1 MDDYSVT
8 SLYESKNE
16 WASRLVNI
24 LTPLI
29 QEGIRSIFD
38 EAVKLCV
45 GNKEQ
50 DKYLMTFQN
59 LLSRVP
65 KWNPN
70 IIKEETARIKER
82 STCGY
87 LEDLI
92 TCVHIIHLK
101 CMTVMRVGNKQK
113 KVDIKIPQLADFIHK
128 IYVNTA
134 RKVYSNVYIFE
145 RGIQPL
151 HTQRN
156 NREFEIIVKECI
168 YNTIRDN
175 IPVEELIKMYLEDTI
190 EDVVE
195 VTENEEVIQQEP
207 IHSEEDANLSAR
219 RRQHHGST
227 RRRRHRDRV
236 GGSDEQ
242 DGGST
247 NGVNTSDNT
256 ASTTIDQLDFVGELN
271 GTSAILSNSSLET
284 DNNTSDTTNVYDNNV
299 VKSGGGGGGG
309 GISFGEN
316 QIRTFETDASERKNE
331 YMTHNDDADDAD
343 DDADGDSGRIKI
355 GGDIRLDTLDIHTL
369 NDIQEINAPPLLDDI
384 EVLA

>member
-24 LTPLI
+24 LTPLV
-29 QEGIRSIFD
+29 QEGFRSILD

-70 IIKEETARIKER
+70 IIKDETARIKER
-82 STCGY
+82 SSCGY

-113 KVDIKIPQLADFIHK
+113 KVDIKIPQLSEFVHK
-128 IYVNTA
+128 IYVNSA
-134 RKVYSNVYIFE
+134 RKLYSNVYIFE

-175 IPVEELIKMYLEDTI
+175 IPVEELIKMYLEETI

-195 VTENEEVIQQEP
+195 VTENEEVIKQEP
-207 IHSEEDANLSAR
+207 ILSEEDAALSAR
-219 RRQHHGST
+219 RRTHSSSST
-227 RRRRHRDRV
+227 RRRRHRERDRV
-236 GGSDEQ
+236 SSE
-242 DGGST
+242 DGGDD
-247 NGVNTSDNT
+247 NGAGGGQGESDVG
-256 ASTTIDQLDFVGELN
+256 QMDFVGELN
-271 GTSAILSNSSLET
+271 GSSPDPSSSVGL
-284 DNNTSDTTNVYDNNV
+284 DNNNDTG
-299 VKSGGGGGGG
+299 SGSGSGSGV
-309 GISFGEN
+309 SFGEN
-316 QIRTFETDASERKNE
+316 QVRTFETDSQERKNE
-331 YMTHNDDADDAD
+331 YMSHDADDADDAD
-343 DDADGDSGRIKI
+343 DGDGGRLNI

-369 NDIQEINAPPLLDDI
+369 NDSQSINAPPLLDDI
-384 EVLA
+384 EILA

>member
-24 LTPLI
+24 LTPLV
-29 QEGIRSIFD
+29 QEGVRSIFD

-70 IIKEETARIKER
+70 IIKEETSRIKER

-113 KVDIKIPQLADFIHK
+113 KVDIKIPQLADFVHK

-145 RGIQPL
+145 KGVQPL

-195 VTENEEVIQQEP
+195 VTENEEVIKQEP
-207 IHSEEDANLSAR
+207 ILSEEDANLSAR
-219 RRQHHGST
+219 RRAHQSST

-236 GGSDEQ
+236 TDEDGDGDG
-242 DGGST
+242 DGGANEDSR
-247 NGVNTSDNT
+247 
-256 ASTTIDQLDFVGELN
+256 AATIDQLDFVGELN
-271 GTSAILSNSSLET
+271 GTAAASSASESESVHDNDTSSSNS
-284 DNNTSDTTNVYDNNV
+284 
-299 VKSGGGGGGG
+299 GGS

-316 QIRTFETDASERKNE
+316 QVRTFETDSSERKNE
-331 YMTHNDDADDAD
+331 YMTHDDGDAD
-343 DDADGDSGRIKI
+343 DDDDSSGRLNI

-369 NDIQEINAPPLLDDI
+369 NDIHELNAPPLLDDI

>member
-29 QEGIRSIFD
+29 QEGFRSIFD
-38 EAVKLCV
+38 ESVKLCV

-59 LLSRVP
+59 LLTRVP
-65 KWNPN
+65 KWNTN
-70 IIKEETARIKER
+70 IIKEETSRIKER

-101 CMTVMRVGNKQK
+101 CMTVMRVGSKQK
-113 KVDIKIPQLADFIHK
+113 KVDIKIPHLSDFIHK

-134 RKVYSNVYIFE
+134 RKLYSNVYIFE
-145 RGIQPL
+145 KGILPL

-175 IPVEELIKMYLEDTI
+175 IPVEDLIKMYLEETI

-195 VTENEEVIQQEP
+195 VTENEEVIKQEP
-207 IHSEEDANLSAR
+207 ILSEEDANLSAR
-219 RRQHHGST
+219 RRSHQSST
-227 RRRRHRDRV
+227 RRRRHRERDRDSNRV
-236 GGSDEQ
+236 SGEDGESGGED
-242 DGGST
+242 
-247 NGVNTSDNT
+247 
-256 ASTTIDQLDFVGELN
+256 ASATPIENLDFVGELN
-271 GTSAILSNSSLET
+271 GSSSASSFEANTVSQTPTNSG
-284 DNNTSDTTNVYDNNV
+284 V
-299 VKSGGGGGGG
+299 
-309 GISFGEN
+309 SFGNNEV
-316 QIRTFETDASERKNE
+316 RTFETDASERKNE
-331 YMTHNDDADDAD
+331 YMTDDADADTGGD
-343 DDADGDSGRIKI
+343 DDDDDGRLQI
-355 GGDIRLDTLDIHTL
+355 GGDIKLDTLDIHTL
-369 NDIQEINAPPLLDDI
+369 NDMQSINAPPLLDDI

>member
-29 QEGIRSIFD
+29 QEGVRSIFD

-70 IIKEETARIKER
+70 IIKEETSRIKER

-175 IPVEELIKMYLEDTI
+175 IPVEELIKMYLEETI

-207 IHSEEDANLSAR
+207 ILSEEDANLSAR

-236 GGSDEQ
+236 NDQ
-242 DGGST
+242 DGRSE
-247 NGVNTSDNT
+247 NESS
-256 ASTTIDQLDFVGELN
+256 ATIDQLDFVGELN
-271 GTSAILSNSSLET
+271 GTANVITSETTTTANDTSARGSS
-284 DNNTSDTTNVYDNNV
+284 
-299 VKSGGGGGGG
+299 

-316 QIRTFETDASERKNE
+316 QVRTFETDASERKNE
-331 YMTHNDDADDAD
+331 YMTHDDDDAD
-343 DDADGDSGRIKI
+343 DDEADVGRLKI
-355 GGDIRLDTLDIHTL
+355 GDDIRLDTLDIHTL

>member
-24 LTPLI
+24 LTPLV
-29 QEGIRSIFD
+29 QEGFRSILD

-70 IIKEETARIKER
+70 IIKDETARIKER
-82 STCGY
+82 SSCGY

-113 KVDIKIPQLADFIHK
+113 KVDIKIPQLSDFIHK
-128 IYVNTA
+128 IYVNSA
-134 RKVYSNVYIFE
+134 RKLYSNVYIFE
-145 RGIQPL
+145 RGIPPL

-175 IPVEELIKMYLEDTI
+175 IPVEELIKMYLEETI

-195 VTENEEVIQQEP
+195 VTENEEVIKQEP
-207 IHSEEDANLSAR
+207 IISEDDANLSAR
-219 RRQHHGST
+219 RRSSSSST
-227 RRRRHRDRV
+227 RRRRHRERDRV
-236 GGSDEQ
+236 SDE
-242 DGGST
+242 DGHG
-247 NGVNTSDNT
+247 GDADVGAG
-256 ASTTIDQLDFVGELN
+256 ASVGQLDFVGEIN
-271 GTSAILSNSSLET
+271 GSTPPDSSSASASSSSGLDNNDYT
-284 DNNTSDTTNVYDNNV
+284 DNATTTTT
-299 VKSGGGGGGG
+299 SGGV
-309 GISFGEN
+309 SFGEN
-316 QIRTFETDASERKNE
+316 QIRTFETDSQERKNE
-331 YMTHNDDADDAD
+331 YMTHDADDADDAD
-343 DDADGDSGRIKI
+343 DDSGRLNI
-355 GGDIRLDTLDIHTL
+355 GGDIKLDTLDIHTL
-369 NDIQEINAPPLLDDI
+369 NDSQSINAPPLLDDI
-384 EVLA
+384 EIVA

>member
-16 WASRLVNI
+16 WATRLVNI
-24 LTPLI
+24 LCPLV
-29 QEGIRSIFD
+29 QEGFRSIFD
-38 EAVKLCV
+38 EALKLCV
-45 GNKEQ
+45 GNKEN

-113 KVDIKIPQLADFIHK
+113 KVDIKLPELSDFVHK
-128 IYVNTA
+128 VYVNSA
-134 RKVYSNVYIFE
+134 RKLYSNVYIFE
-145 RGIQPL
+145 KGNHPL
-151 HTQRN
+151 QVQRN

-175 IPVEELIKMYLEDTI
+175 IPVEDLIKMYLEEAI

-207 IHSEEDANLSAR
+207 IISEADANLSAR
-219 RRQHHGST
+219 RRASST
-227 RRRRHRDRV
+227 RRRRHRDRIGGGG
-236 GGSDEQ
+236 GGSGGGSGGGGGGDGDGDD
-242 DGGST
+242 DGG
-247 NGVNTSDNT
+247 
-256 ASTTIDQLDFVGELN
+256 ASSSVAAEQLDFVGELN
-271 GTSAILSNSSLET
+271 GSSSAGS
-284 DNNTSDTTNVYDNNV
+284 
-299 VKSGGGGGGG
+299 SGGV
-309 GISFGEN
+309 SFGDNEV
-316 QIRTFETDASERKNE
+316 RTFETDSSERRNE
-331 YMTHNDDADDAD
+331 YARDDADDAD
-343 DDADGDSGRIKI
+343 DADADADDSGRIHI
-355 GGDIRLDTLDIHTL
+355 GGDIQLDTLDIHSL
-369 NDIQEINAPPLLDDI
+369 NESQNINAPPLLDDI
-384 EVLA
+384 EIL

>member
-24 LTPLI
+24 LTPLV

-70 IIKEETARIKER
+70 IIKDETARIKER

-113 KVDIKIPQLADFIHK
+113 KVDIKIPQLADFVHK

-195 VTENEEVIQQEP
+195 VTENEEVINQEP
-207 IHSEEDANLSAR
+207 ILSEEDANLSAR
-219 RRQHHGST
+219 RRAHHGST

-236 GGSDEQ
+236 SGEEGGAGVGSGGGG
-242 DGGST
+242 DGDGS
-247 NGVNTSDNT
+247 NGVAADGSG
-256 ASTTIDQLDFVGELN
+256 TIDQLDFVGELN
-271 GTSAILSNSSLET
+271 GSSNLGNDSSSSSL
-284 DNNTSDTTNVYDNNV
+284 SAG
-299 VKSGGGGGGG
+299 S

-316 QIRTFETDASERKNE
+316 EVRTFETDSSERRNE
-331 YMTHNDDADDAD
+331 YMSNDNDDADDD
-343 DDADGDSGRIKI
+343 DDSGSGRLNI

-369 NDIQEINAPPLLDDI
+369 NDSQELNAPPLLDDI

>member
-24 LTPLI
+24 LTPLV

-70 IIKEETARIKER
+70 IIKDETARIKER

-195 VTENEEVIQQEP
+195 VTENEEVIKQDP
-207 IHSEEDANLSAR
+207 ILSEEDANLSAR
-219 RRQHHGST
+219 RRAHHGST

-236 GGSDEQ
+236 
-242 DGGST
+242 
-247 NGVNTSDNT
+247 NGEENGAADNNTTSLAGND
-256 ASTTIDQLDFVGELN
+256 SGTIDQLDFVGELN
-271 GTSAILSNSSLET
+271 GSTSPIDSGSNLGNDSGYSTSS
-284 DNNTSDTTNVYDNNV
+284 
-299 VKSGGGGGGG
+299 SGSG

-331 YMTHNDDADDAD
+331 YMSHDADDAD
-343 DDADGDSGRIKI
+343 DDDDSGSGRLNI

-369 NDIQEINAPPLLDDI
+369 NDAQEINAPPLLDDI

>member
-175 IPVEELIKMYLEDTI
+175 IPVEELIKMYLEETI

-207 IHSEEDANLSAR
+207 ILSEEDANLSAR

-236 GGSDEQ
+236 SDQ
-242 DGGST
+242 DGGAAGDSV
-247 NGVNTSDNT
+247 GDNVS
-256 ASTTIDQLDFVGELN
+256 AATIDQLDFVGELN
-271 GTSAILSNSSLET
+271 GSA
-284 DNNTSDTTNVYDNNV
+284 NV
-299 VKSGGGGGGG
+299 VSSELTTASNDTLESGNGSGGGSVGS

-316 QIRTFETDASERKNE
+316 QVRTFETDSSERKNE
-331 YMTHNDDADDAD
+331 YMTHDDDDDAD
-343 DDADGDSGRIKI
+343 DDEADVGRLKI
-355 GGDIRLDTLDIHTL
+355 GDDIRLDTLDIHTL

-384 EVLA
+384 EILA

>member
-29 QEGIRSIFD
+29 QEGFRSIFD

-45 GNKEQ
+45 GSKEQ

-70 IIKEETARIKER
+70 IIKDETSRIKER
-82 STCGY
+82 SSCGY

-101 CMTVMRVGNKQK
+101 CMTVMRVGTKQK
-113 KVDIKIPQLADFIHK
+113 KVDIKIPQLSDFIHK
-128 IYVNTA
+128 IYVNSA
-134 RKVYSNVYIFE
+134 RKLYSNVYIFE
-145 RGIQPL
+145 KGIQPL

-175 IPVEELIKMYLEDTI
+175 IPVEELIKMYLEETI

-195 VTENEEVIQQEP
+195 VTENEEVIKQEP
-207 IHSEEDANLSAR
+207 ILSEEDADLSAR
-219 RRQHHGST
+219 RRTHHSST
-227 RRRRHRDRV
+227 RRRRHRERDRV
-236 GGSDEQ
+236 SSEDGD
-242 DGGST
+242 DGGGGEGGGEGGAGDVSA
-247 NGVNTSDNT
+247 
-256 ASTTIDQLDFVGELN
+256 ASIGQLDFVGELN
-271 GTSAILSNSSLET
+271 GSDTALSSSSSSSLVDAAAEG
-284 DNNTSDTTNVYDNNV
+284 
-299 VKSGGGGGGG
+299 SGSGSGV
-309 GISFGEN
+309 SFGEN
-316 QIRTFETDASERKNE
+316 QIRTFETDSSERKNE
-331 YMTHNDDADDAD
+331 YMSRDTDDAD
-343 DDADGDSGRIKI
+343 DDDDGSGRLNI
-355 GGDIRLDTLDIHTL
+355 GGDIKLDTLDIHTL
-369 NDIQEINAPPLLDDI
+369 NDTQNINAPPLLDDI

>member
-70 IIKEETARIKER
+70 IIKEETSRIKER

-113 KVDIKIPQLADFIHK
+113 KVDIKIPQLEDFIHK

-207 IHSEEDANLSAR
+207 ILSEEDANLSAR

-236 GGSDEQ
+236 GGG
-242 DGGST
+242 DGGDGAEGSAD
-247 NGVNTSDNT
+247 TSSSAT
-256 ASTTIDQLDFVGELN
+256 PTIDQLDFVGELN
-271 GTSAILSNSSLET
+271 GSASAVSSVM
-284 DNNTSDTTNVYDNNV
+284 NDTANESGS
-299 VKSGGGGGGG
+299 SGGSGSG

-316 QIRTFETDASERKNE
+316 HVRTFETDASERKNE
-331 YMTHNDDADDAD
+331 YMTHDDDADAD
-343 DDADGDSGRIKI
+343 DDEESGRLRI
-355 GGDIRLDTLDIHTL
+355 GDDIRLDTLDIHTL
-369 NDIQEINAPPLLDDI
+369 NDIQELNAPPLLDDI
-384 EVLA
+384 EILA

>member
-24 LTPLI
+24 LTPLV
-29 QEGIRSIFD
+29 QEGFRSIFD

-45 GNKEQ
+45 GSKEQ

-70 IIKEETARIKER
+70 IIKDETSRIKER

-101 CMTVMRVGNKQK
+101 CMTVMRVGTKQK
-113 KVDIKIPQLADFIHK
+113 KVDIKIPQLSDFIHK
-128 IYVNTA
+128 IYVNSA
-134 RKVYSNVYIFE
+134 RKLYSNVYIFE
-145 RGIQPL
+145 KGIQPL
-151 HTQRN
+151 HIQRN

-175 IPVEELIKMYLEDTI
+175 IPVEDLIKMYLEETI

-195 VTENEEVIQQEP
+195 VTENEEVIKQDP
-207 IHSEEDANLSAR
+207 VLSEEGSDLSAR
-219 RRQHHGST
+219 RRTHQSST
-227 RRRRHRDRV
+227 RRRRHRERV
-236 GGSDEQ
+236 SNEDGSGGDGGDGGDGDGTEAGAGTGTGTEAGAGGSI
-242 DGGST
+242 G
-247 NGVNTSDNT
+247 
-256 ASTTIDQLDFVGELN
+256 QLDFVGELN
-271 GTSAILSNSSLET
+271 GSYAAAPPSTSGLLDDSST
-284 DNNTSDTTNVYDNNV
+284 G
-299 VKSGGGGGGG
+299 SGSGV
-309 GISFGEN
+309 SFGEN
-316 QIRTFETDASERKNE
+316 QIRTFETDAQERKNE
-331 YMTHNDDADDAD
+331 YASHDADDAD
-343 DDADGDSGRIKI
+343 DDSSGRLNI
-355 GGDIRLDTLDIHTL
+355 GGDIKLDTLDIHTL
-369 NDIQEINAPPLLDDI
+369 NDTQYINVPPLLDDI

>member
-24 LTPLI
+24 LTPLV

-70 IIKEETARIKER
+70 IIKEETSRIKER

-113 KVDIKIPQLADFIHK
+113 KVDIKIPQLADFVHK

-145 RGIQPL
+145 KGVQPL

-175 IPVEELIKMYLEDTI
+175 IPVDELIKMYLEDTI

-195 VTENEEVIQQEP
+195 VTENEEVIKQEP
-207 IHSEEDANLSAR
+207 ILSEEDANLSAR
-219 RRQHHGST
+219 RRAHHGST
-227 RRRRHRDRV
+227 RRRRHRDRITD
-236 GGSDEQ
+236 GDGDG
-242 DGGST
+242 DGGANEDT
-247 NGVNTSDNT
+247 RT
-256 ASTTIDQLDFVGELN
+256 ATIDQLDFVGELN
-271 GTSAILSNSSLET
+271 GTATASSTSESESMHDNDTSSSNNGSNS
-284 DNNTSDTTNVYDNNV
+284 
-299 VKSGGGGGGG
+299 G

-316 QIRTFETDASERKNE
+316 EVRTFETDSSERKNE
-331 YMTHNDDADDAD
+331 YMTHDDDADAD
-343 DDADGDSGRIKI
+343 DDDDMSGRLNI
-355 GGDIRLDTLDIHTL
+355 GGDIRLDTMDIHTL
-369 NDIQEINAPPLLDDI
+369 NDMHEINAPPLLDDI

>member
-29 QEGIRSIFD
+29 QEGFRSILD
-38 EAVKLCV
+38 ESIKLCV

-70 IIKEETARIKER
+70 IIKEETSRIKER

-101 CMTVMRVGNKQK
+101 CMTVMRVGSKQK
-113 KVDIKIPQLADFIHK
+113 KVDIKIPHLSDFIHK
-128 IYVNTA
+128 IYVNSA
-134 RKVYSNVYIFE
+134 RKLYSNVYIFE
-145 RGIQPL
+145 KGIPPL

-175 IPVEELIKMYLEDTI
+175 IPVEDLIKMYLEETI

-195 VTENEEVIQQEP
+195 VTENEEVIKQEP
-207 IHSEEDANLSAR
+207 ILSEEDANLSAR
-219 RRQHHGST
+219 RRTHQSST
-227 RRRRHRDRV
+227 RRRRHRERERDRV
-236 GGSDEQ
+236 ASDDGESGGEQ
-242 DGGST
+242 AAPIE
-247 NGVNTSDNT
+247 N
-256 ASTTIDQLDFVGELN
+256 LDFVGELN
-271 GTSAILSNSSLET
+271 GSSASSESTTTDASSIAVTSNG
-284 DNNTSDTTNVYDNNV
+284 V
-299 VKSGGGGGGG
+299 
-309 GISFGEN
+309 SFGEN
-316 QIRTFETDASERKNE
+316 EVRTFETDSSERKNE
-331 YMTHNDDADDAD
+331 FITDDADAD
-343 DDADGDSGRIKI
+343 DDDDGGRLKI
-355 GGDIRLDTLDIHTL
+355 GGDIKLDTLDIHTL
-369 NDIQEINAPPLLDDI
+369 NDIQSINAPPLLDDI

>member
-29 QEGIRSIFD
+29 QEGFRSILD

-101 CMTVMRVGNKQK
+101 CMTVMRVGSKQK
-113 KVDIKIPQLADFIHK
+113 KVDIKIPQLSDFIHK
-128 IYVNTA
+128 IYVNSA
-134 RKVYSNVYIFE
+134 RKLYSNVYIFE
-145 RGIQPL
+145 KGILPL

-175 IPVEELIKMYLEDTI
+175 IPVEDLIKMYLEETI

-195 VTENEEVIQQEP
+195 VTENEEVIKQEP
-207 IHSEEDANLSAR
+207 ILSEEDANLSAR
-219 RRQHHGST
+219 RRTHSST
-227 RRRRHRDRV
+227 RRRRHRERDRV
-236 GGSDEQ
+236 SNEDGDNEGGSAGKSE
-242 DGGST
+242 SSPIE
-247 NGVNTSDNT
+247 N
-256 ASTTIDQLDFVGELN
+256 LDFVGELN
-271 GTSAILSNSSLET
+271 GSSYSERSTSNDNNNNNNNNNDNNNNTTDSNSIAV
-284 DNNTSDTTNVYDNNV
+284 TS
-299 VKSGGGGGGG
+299 SGV
-309 GISFGEN
+309 SFGEN
-316 QIRTFETDASERKNE
+316 EVRTFETDASERKNE
-331 YMTHNDDADDAD
+331 YASHDDDAD
-343 DDADGDSGRIKI
+343 DDDDDSGRIKI
-355 GGDIRLDTLDIHTL
+355 GGDIKLDTLDIHTL
-369 NDIQEINAPPLLDDI
+369 NDMQSINAPPFLDDI

>member
-29 QEGIRSIFD
+29 QEGFRSILD

-70 IIKEETARIKER
+70 IIKEETSRIKER

-113 KVDIKIPQLADFIHK
+113 KVDIKIPQLSDFIHK
-128 IYVNTA
+128 IYVNSA
-134 RKVYSNVYIFE
+134 RKLYSNVYIFE
-145 RGIQPL
+145 KGIPPL

-175 IPVEELIKMYLEDTI
+175 IPVEDLIKMYLEETI

-195 VTENEEVIQQEP
+195 VTENEEVIKQEP
-207 IHSEEDANLSAR
+207 ILSEEDANLSAR
-219 RRQHHGST
+219 RRTHSST
-227 RRRRHRDRV
+227 RRRRHRDRDRV
-236 GGSDEQ
+236 AGDDEEQSGGSNNND
-242 DGGST
+242 T
-247 NGVNTSDNT
+247 T
-256 ASTTIDQLDFVGELN
+256 APIDHLDFVGDLN
-271 GTSAILSNSSLET
+271 GSSTPTTPSESPATDTNSIAVTSNG
-284 DNNTSDTTNVYDNNV
+284 V
-299 VKSGGGGGGG
+299 
-309 GISFGEN
+309 SFGEN
-316 QIRTFETDASERKNE
+316 EVRTFETDASERKNE
-331 YMTHNDDADDAD
+331 YMTND
-343 DDADGDSGRIKI
+343 DDADNDDDDESGRIKI
-355 GGDIRLDTLDIHTL
+355 GGDIKLDTLDIHTL
-369 NDIQEINAPPLLDDI
+369 NDIQSIQAPPLLDDI

>member
-70 IIKEETARIKER
+70 IIKEETSRIKER

-113 KVDIKIPQLADFIHK
+113 KVDIKIPQLDDFIHK

-207 IHSEEDANLSAR
+207 ILSEEDANLSAR

-236 GGSDEQ
+236 GGGGDRE
-242 DGGST
+242 DGTEGSAD
-247 NGVNTSDNT
+247 TSSS
-256 ASTTIDQLDFVGELN
+256 APPTIDQLDFVGELN
-271 GTSAILSNSSLET
+271 GSANAVSSVMNET
-284 DNNTSDTTNVYDNNV
+284 ANE
-299 VKSGGGGGGG
+299 SGGSGGSGG

-316 QIRTFETDASERKNE
+316 QVRTFETDSSERKNE
-331 YMTHNDDADDAD
+331 YMTHDD
-343 DDADGDSGRIKI
+343 DDADADDEDIGRLKI
-355 GGDIRLDTLDIHTL
+355 GDDIRLDTLDIHSL
-369 NDIQEINAPPLLDDI
+369 NDIQELNAPPLLDDI

>member
-24 LTPLI
+24 LTPLV

-38 EAVKLCV
+38 ESVKLCV

-70 IIKEETARIKER
+70 IIKDETARIKER

-145 RGIQPL
+145 KGIQPL

-195 VTENEEVIQQEP
+195 VTENEEVINQEP
-207 IHSEEDANLSAR
+207 IISEEDANLSAR
-219 RRQHHGST
+219 RRAHHGST
-227 RRRRHRDRV
+227 RRRRHRERV
-236 GGSDEQ
+236 SGEGDEGDGGDA
-242 DGGST
+242 GGST
-247 NGVNTSDNT
+247 NDNNNNNT
-256 ASTTIDQLDFVGELN
+256 IGHLDFVGELN
-271 GTSAILSNSSLET
+271 GTTSPPSS
-284 DNNTSDTTNVYDNNV
+284 
-299 VKSGGGGGGG
+299 SGS

-316 QIRTFETDASERKNE
+316 DVRTFETDASERKNE
-331 YMTHNDDADDAD
+331 YMNNNHADDAD
-343 DDADGDSGRIKI
+343 DDDDDNGGGRLNI
-355 GGDIRLDTLDIHTL
+355 GGDIRLDTMDIHTL
-369 NDIQEINAPPLLDDI
+369 NDVQELNAPPLLDDI
-384 EVLA
+384 EILA

>member
-65 KWNPN
+65 KWNSN

-113 KVDIKIPQLADFIHK
+113 KVDIKIPQLSDFIHK

-134 RKVYSNVYIFE
+134 RKVYSNVYMFE

-195 VTENEEVIQQEP
+195 VTENEEVIQQDP
-207 IHSEEDANLSAR
+207 ILSEEDANLSAR
-219 RRQHHGST
+219 RRSHHGST

-236 GGSDEQ
+236 SGEADTDDTGVPGD
-242 DGGST
+242 ST
-247 NGVNTSDNT
+247 P
-256 ASTTIDQLDFVGELN
+256 TIDQLDFVGELN
-271 GTSAILSNSSLET
+271 GSAASSSASSAASAANEYET
-284 DNNTSDTTNVYDNNV
+284 HAAANTGTGV
-299 VKSGGGGGGG
+299 
-309 GISFGEN
+309 SFGEN
-316 QIRTFETDASERKNE
+316 DIRTFETDASERRNE
-331 YMTHNDDADDAD
+331 YGDGDADED
-343 DDADGDSGRIKI
+343 DGDSGRLTI

-369 NDIQEINAPPLLDDI
+369 NDMQEINAPPLLDDI

>member
-70 IIKEETARIKER
+70 IIKDETSRIKER

-101 CMTVMRVGNKQK
+101 CMTVMRVGNTQK
-113 KVDIKIPQLADFIHK
+113 KVDIKIPQLNDFVHK

-134 RKVYSNVYIFE
+134 RKIYSNVYIFE

-195 VTENEEVIQQEP
+195 VTENEEVIKQEP
-207 IHSEEDANLSAR
+207 VISEEDANLSAR
-219 RRQHHGST
+219 RRAHHGST

-236 GGSDEQ
+236 NGDYENDMNNNNNSH
-242 DGGST
+242 ST
-247 NGVNTSDNT
+247 DSM
-256 ASTTIDQLDFVGELN
+256 IDQLDFVGELN
-271 GTSAILSNSSLET
+271 GATTAINTELSSNNEGYNNADSS
-284 DNNTSDTTNVYDNNV
+284 S
-299 VKSGGGGGGG
+299 SSSG

-316 QIRTFETDASERKNE
+316 EVRTFETDSSERKNE
-331 YMTHNDDADDAD
+331 YMTHDADMDAD
-343 DDADGDSGRIKI
+343 DDDDDDNNSGRLNI
-355 GGDIRLDTLDIHTL
+355 GGDVRLDTLDIHAL
-369 NDIQEINAPPLLDDI
+369 NDINGINAPPLLDDI

>member
-24 LTPLI
+24 LTPLV
-29 QEGIRSIFD
+29 QEGFRSILD

-70 IIKEETARIKER
+70 IIKDETARIKER
-82 STCGY
+82 SSCGY

-113 KVDIKIPQLADFIHK
+113 KVDIKIPQLSDFIHK
-128 IYVNTA
+128 IYVNSA
-134 RKVYSNVYIFE
+134 RKLYSNVYIFE

-175 IPVEELIKMYLEDTI
+175 IPVEELIKMYLEETI

-195 VTENEEVIQQEP
+195 VTENEEVIKQDP
-207 IHSEEDANLSAR
+207 IISEEDAALSAR
-219 RRQHHGST
+219 RRTNSSST
-227 RRRRHRDRV
+227 RRRRHRERDRV
-236 GGSDEQ
+236 SDE
-242 DGGST
+242 DGGGGDADIGAGDSV
-247 NGVNTSDNT
+247 G
-256 ASTTIDQLDFVGELN
+256 QLDFVGELN
-271 GTSAILSNSSLET
+271 GSTPPDSSSASSGLDNNEYT
-284 DNNTSDTTNVYDNNV
+284 DNVTTTTT
-299 VKSGGGGGGG
+299 SGGV
-309 GISFGEN
+309 SFGEN
-316 QIRTFETDASERKNE
+316 HIRTFETDSQERKNE
-331 YMTHNDDADDAD
+331 YMTHDADDAD
-343 DDADGDSGRIKI
+343 DDDGDSGRLNI

-369 NDIQEINAPPLLDDI
+369 NDSQSINAPPLLDDI

>member
-70 IIKEETARIKER
+70 IIKDETSRIKER

-101 CMTVMRVGNKQK
+101 CMTVMRVGNTQK
-113 KVDIKIPQLADFIHK
+113 KVDIKIPQLNDFVHK

-134 RKVYSNVYIFE
+134 RKIYSNVYIFE

-195 VTENEEVIQQEP
+195 VTENEEVIKQEP
-207 IHSEEDANLSAR
+207 VISEEDANLSAR
-219 RRQHHGST
+219 RRAHHGST

-236 GGSDEQ
+236 NGDYENDMNNNNNSH
-242 DGGST
+242 ST
-247 NGVNTSDNT
+247 DSM
-256 ASTTIDQLDFVGELN
+256 IDQLDFVGELN
-271 GTSAILSNSSLET
+271 GATTPINTELSSNNEGYNNADSS
-284 DNNTSDTTNVYDNNV
+284 S
-299 VKSGGGGGGG
+299 SSSG

-316 QIRTFETDASERKNE
+316 EVRTFETDSSERKNE
-331 YMTHNDDADDAD
+331 YMTHDADMDAD
-343 DDADGDSGRIKI
+343 DDDDDDNNSGRLNI
-355 GGDIRLDTLDIHTL
+355 GGDVRLDTLDIHAL
-369 NDIQEINAPPLLDDI
+369 NDIHGINAPPLLDDI

>member
-24 LTPLI
+24 LTPLV
-29 QEGIRSIFD
+29 QEGFRSILD

-70 IIKEETARIKER
+70 IIKDETARIKER
-82 STCGY
+82 SSCGY

-113 KVDIKIPQLADFIHK
+113 KVDIKIPQLSEFVHK
-128 IYVNTA
+128 IYVNSA
-134 RKVYSNVYIFE
+134 RKLYSNVYIFE

-175 IPVEELIKMYLEDTI
+175 IPVEELIKMYLEETI

-195 VTENEEVIQQEP
+195 VTENEEVIKQEP
-207 IHSEEDANLSAR
+207 ILSEEDAALSAR
-219 RRQHHGST
+219 RRAHSSSST
-227 RRRRHRDRV
+227 RRRRHRERDRV
-236 GGSDEQ
+236 SSE
-242 DGGST
+242 DGGDDDGAGGGQGET
-247 NGVNTSDNT
+247 DVG
-256 ASTTIDQLDFVGELN
+256 QMDFVGELN
-271 GTSAILSNSSLET
+271 GSSPDPSSSVGL
-284 DNNTSDTTNVYDNNV
+284 DNNNDTG
-299 VKSGGGGGGG
+299 SGSGSGV
-309 GISFGEN
+309 SFGEN
-316 QIRTFETDASERKNE
+316 QVRTFETDSQERKNE
-331 YMTHNDDADDAD
+331 YMSHDADDADDAD
-343 DDADGDSGRIKI
+343 DGDSGRLNI

-369 NDIQEINAPPLLDDI
+369 NDSQSINAPPLLDDI
-384 EVLA
+384 EILA

>member
-24 LTPLI
+24 LTPLV

-70 IIKEETARIKER
+70 IIKEETSRIKER

-113 KVDIKIPQLADFIHK
+113 KVDIKIPQLADFVHK
-128 IYVNTA
+128 IYVNSA

-145 RGIQPL
+145 RGVQPL

-195 VTENEEVIQQEP
+195 VTENEEVIKQEP
-207 IHSEEDANLSAR
+207 IISEEDANLSAR
-219 RRQHHGST
+219 RRAHQSST
-227 RRRRHRDRV
+227 RRKRHRDRV
-236 GGSDEQ
+236 TDEDGADEGSRSAE
-242 DGGST
+242 
-247 NGVNTSDNT
+247 
-256 ASTTIDQLDFVGELN
+256 ATIDHLDFVGELN
-271 GTSAILSNSSLET
+271 GTAPSSASVHENDTSSSNS
-284 DNNTSDTTNVYDNNV
+284 
-299 VKSGGGGGGG
+299 GGS

-316 QIRTFETDASERKNE
+316 EVRTFETDSSERKNE
-331 YMTHNDDADDAD
+331 YMSHDADAD
-343 DDADGDSGRIKI
+343 DDDDDDVSGRLNI

-369 NDIQEINAPPLLDDI
+369 NDTQDINVPPLLDDI

>member
-16 WASRLVNI
+16 WATRLVNI
-24 LTPLI
+24 LCPLI
-29 QEGIRSIFD
+29 QEGFRSIFD
-38 EAVKLCV
+38 EALKLCV
-45 GNKEQ
+45 GNKEN

-70 IIKEETARIKER
+70 IIIDETARIKER

-113 KVDIKIPQLADFIHK
+113 KVDIKLPELSDFVHK
-128 IYVNTA
+128 VYVNSA
-134 RKVYSNVYIFE
+134 RKLYSNVYIFE
-145 RGIQPL
+145 KGNHPL
-151 HTQRN
+151 QVQRN

-175 IPVEELIKMYLEDTI
+175 IPVEDLIKMYLEETI

-207 IHSEEDANLSAR
+207 IISEADANLSAR
-219 RRQHHGST
+219 RRAHHNSST

-236 GGSDEQ
+236 DGD
-242 DGGST
+242 DGGDDVEGNSSSAT
-247 NGVNTSDNT
+247 
-256 ASTTIDQLDFVGELN
+256 DQLDFVGELN
-271 GTSAILSNSSLET
+271 GSST
-284 DNNTSDTTNVYDNNV
+284 GTGG
-299 VKSGGGGGGG
+299 SGGV
-309 GISFGEN
+309 SFGEN
-316 QIRTFETDASERKNE
+316 ELRTFETDSSERINE
-331 YMTHNDDADDAD
+331 YDAGADDAD
-343 DDADGDSGRIKI
+343 ADADDDDSGRIKI
-355 GGDIRLDTLDIHTL
+355 GADIQLDTLDIHSL
-369 NDIQEINAPPLLDDI
+369 NESQNINAPPLLEDI
-384 EVLA
+384 EIL

>member
-29 QEGIRSIFD
+29 QEGFRSIFD
-38 EAVKLCV
+38 ESVKLCV

-70 IIKEETARIKER
+70 IIKEETSRIKER

-113 KVDIKIPQLADFIHK
+113 KVDIKIPQLSDFIHK

-134 RKVYSNVYIFE
+134 RKLYSNVYIFE

-151 HTQRN
+151 HIQRN
-156 NREFEIIVKECI
+156 NREFEIIVKESI

-175 IPVEELIKMYLEDTI
+175 IPVEDLIKMYLEETI

-195 VTENEEVIQQEP
+195 VTENEEVIKQEP
-207 IHSEEDANLSAR
+207 ILSEEDANLSAR
-219 RRQHHGST
+219 RRTHQSST
-227 RRRRHRDRV
+227 RRRRHRERGGDRV
-236 GGSDEQ
+236 SDEGDMQ
-242 DGGST
+242 
-247 NGVNTSDNT
+247 SDAAAAA
-256 ASTTIDQLDFVGELN
+256 ASSIENLDFVGDLN
-271 GTSAILSNSSLET
+271 GMTDPSSSESAGSIAINSG
-284 DNNTSDTTNVYDNNV
+284 V
-299 VKSGGGGGGG
+299 
-309 GISFGEN
+309 SFGDNEV
-316 QIRTFETDASERKNE
+316 RTFETDASERRNE
-331 YMTHNDDADDAD
+331 YESRSNDDADDD
-343 DDADGDSGRIKI
+343 DGDNGRINI
-355 GGDIRLDTLDIHTL
+355 GGDIKLDTLDIHTI
-369 NDIQEINAPPLLDDI
+369 NDNQTINAPPLLDDI
-384 EVLA
+384 EVIA

>member
-29 QEGIRSIFD
+29 QEGFRSIFD
-38 EAVKLCV
+38 ESVKLCI

-59 LLSRVP
+59 LLTRVP

-70 IIKEETARIKER
+70 IIKEETDRIKER

-101 CMTVMRVGNKQK
+101 CMTVMRVGSKQK
-113 KVDIKIPQLADFIHK
+113 KVDIKIPHLSDFIHK
-128 IYVNTA
+128 IYVNSA
-134 RKVYSNVYIFE
+134 RKLYSNVYIFE
-145 RGIQPL
+145 KGILPL

-175 IPVEELIKMYLEDTI
+175 IPVEDLIKMYLEETI

-195 VTENEEVIQQEP
+195 VTENEEVIKQEP
-207 IHSEEDANLSAR
+207 ILSEEDANLSAR
-219 RRQHHGST
+219 RRTHSST
-227 RRRRHRDRV
+227 RRRRHRENDRDRV
-236 GGSDEQ
+236 VSEDGESG
-242 DGGST
+242 DGGPAAPIE
-247 NGVNTSDNT
+247 N
-256 ASTTIDQLDFVGELN
+256 LDFVGELN
-271 GTSAILSNSSLET
+271 GSSRPESTTESNSI
-284 DNNTSDTTNVYDNNV
+284 DVTSNGV
-299 VKSGGGGGGG
+299 
-309 GISFGEN
+309 SFGEN
-316 QIRTFETDASERKNE
+316 EVRTFETDSSERKNE
-331 YMTHNDDADDAD
+331 YMTDDADADAD
-343 DDADGDSGRIKI
+343 DDDDSGRIKI
-355 GGDIRLDTLDIHTL
+355 GGDIKLDTLDIHTL
-369 NDIQEINAPPLLDDI
+369 NDMQTINAPPLLDDI

>member
-24 LTPLI
+24 LTPLV
-29 QEGIRSIFD
+29 QEGFRSILD

-70 IIKEETARIKER
+70 IIKDETARIKER
-82 STCGY
+82 SSCGY

-113 KVDIKIPQLADFIHK
+113 KVDIKIPQLSDFIHK
-128 IYVNTA
+128 IYVNSA
-134 RKVYSNVYIFE
+134 RKLYSNVYIFE
-145 RGIQPL
+145 RGIPPL

-175 IPVEELIKMYLEDTI
+175 IPVEELIKMYLEETI

-195 VTENEEVIQQEP
+195 VTENEEVIKQDP
-207 IHSEEDANLSAR
+207 IISEEDAALSAR
-219 RRQHHGST
+219 RRSSSSST
-227 RRRRHRDRV
+227 RRRRHRERDRV
-236 GGSDEQ
+236 SDE
-242 DGGST
+242 DGGGGGGGGDADIGAGDSV
-247 NGVNTSDNT
+247 G
-256 ASTTIDQLDFVGELN
+256 QLDFVGELN
-271 GTSAILSNSSLET
+271 GSTPPDSSSSSASSGLDNNEYT
-284 DNNTSDTTNVYDNNV
+284 DNVTTTT
-299 VKSGGGGGGG
+299 SGGV
-309 GISFGEN
+309 SFGEN
-316 QIRTFETDASERKNE
+316 HIRTFETDSQERKNE
-331 YMTHNDDADDAD
+331 YMTHDADDAD
-343 DDADGDSGRIKI
+343 DDDGDSGRLNI

-369 NDIQEINAPPLLDDI
+369 NDSQSINAPPLLDDI
-384 EVLA
+384 EIVA

>member
-24 LTPLI
+24 LTPLV

-38 EAVKLCV
+38 ESVKLCV

-70 IIKEETARIKER
+70 IIKDETARIKER

-113 KVDIKIPQLADFIHK
+113 KVDIKIPHLSDFIHK
-128 IYVNTA
+128 IYINTA

-145 RGIQPL
+145 KGIQPL

-207 IHSEEDANLSAR
+207 ILSEDDANLSAR
-219 RRQHHGST
+219 RRASHGST

-236 GGSDEQ
+236 SGDEDGSSGGNQ
-242 DGGST
+242 NHTGGGGGDGG
-247 NGVNTSDNT
+247 VTS
-256 ASTTIDQLDFVGELN
+256 TIDQLDFVGELN
-271 GTSAILSNSSLET
+271 GSSNLGDEQVGSSGEAT
-284 DNNTSDTTNVYDNNV
+284 
-299 VKSGGGGGGG
+299 SGGS

-316 QIRTFETDASERKNE
+316 EVRTFETDASERKNE
-331 YMTHNDDADDAD
+331 FMTHD
-343 DDADGDSGRIKI
+343 DDDDDDDDDSGGRLKI
-355 GGDIRLDTLDIHTL
+355 GDDIRLDTLDIHTL
-369 NDIQEINAPPLLDDI
+369 NNTQELNAPPLLDDI
-384 EVLA
+384 QVLA

>member
-29 QEGIRSIFD
+29 QEGFRSIFD
-38 EAVKLCV
+38 ESVKLCV

-59 LLSRVP
+59 LLTRVP

-70 IIKEETARIKER
+70 IIKEETSRIKER

-101 CMTVMRVGNKQK
+101 CMTVMRVGSKQK
-113 KVDIKIPQLADFIHK
+113 KVDIKIPHLSDFIHK
-128 IYVNTA
+128 IYVNSA
-134 RKVYSNVYIFE
+134 RKLYSNVYIFE
-145 RGIQPL
+145 KGIPPL

-156 NREFEIIVKECI
+156 NREFEIIIKECI

-175 IPVEELIKMYLEDTI
+175 IPVEDLIKMYLEESI

-195 VTENEEVIQQEP
+195 VTENEEVIKQEP
-207 IHSEEDANLSAR
+207 ILSEEDANLSAR
-219 RRQHHGST
+219 RRSHQSST
-227 RRRRHRDRV
+227 RRRRHRERDRDRISSEE
-236 GGSDEQ
+236 GEDA
-242 DGGST
+242 
-247 NGVNTSDNT
+247 T
-256 ASTTIDQLDFVGELN
+256 ATATATTPIENIDFVGELN
-271 GTSAILSNSSLET
+271 GSSSAPSFEADTGSQTPTNSG
-284 DNNTSDTTNVYDNNV
+284 V
-299 VKSGGGGGGG
+299 
-309 GISFGEN
+309 SFGNNEV
-316 QIRTFETDASERKNE
+316 RTFETDASERKNE
-331 YMTHNDDADDAD
+331 YMTDDADAD
-343 DDADGDSGRIKI
+343 DDDDSGRLQI
-355 GGDIRLDTLDIHTL
+355 GGDIKLDTLDIHTL
-369 NDIQEINAPPLLDDI
+369 NDIQSINAPPLLDDI

>member
-70 IIKEETARIKER
+70 IIKDETSRIKER

-101 CMTVMRVGNKQK
+101 CMTVMRVGNTQM
-113 KVDIKIPQLADFIHK
+113 KVDIKIPQLNDFVHK

-134 RKVYSNVYIFE
+134 RKIYSNVYIFE

-195 VTENEEVIQQEP
+195 VTENEEVIKQEP
-207 IHSEEDANLSAR
+207 VISEEDANLSAR
-219 RRQHHGST
+219 RRAHHGST

-236 GGSDEQ
+236 NGDYENDMNNNNNSH
-242 DGGST
+242 ST
-247 NGVNTSDNT
+247 DSM
-256 ASTTIDQLDFVGELN
+256 IDQLDFVGELN
-271 GTSAILSNSSLET
+271 GATTAINTELSSNNEGYNNADSS
-284 DNNTSDTTNVYDNNV
+284 S
-299 VKSGGGGGGG
+299 SSSG

-316 QIRTFETDASERKNE
+316 EVRTFETDSSERKNE
-331 YMTHNDDADDAD
+331 YMTHDADMDAD
-343 DDADGDSGRIKI
+343 DDDDDDNNSGRLNI
-355 GGDIRLDTLDIHTL
+355 GGDVRLDTLDIHAL
-369 NDIQEINAPPLLDDI
+369 NDINGINAPPLLDDI